1 MRTVKEV
8 SRLTGVSVRTLH
20 HYDAIGLLKP
30 TEVTAAGY
38 RLYDDTALRRLQ
50 SILLFRELQFPL
62 KEIKGILDSPAFDPA
77 EALNHQIKLL
87 ELQKEHLENL
97 ISLACKI
104 KNKGENEM
112 NFEAFDKTN
121 MEQYAAEVKERWGNT
136 DAYKEWEQKGKRKT
150 KEEISKAGE
159 RMMELFAELGSLK
172 ELSPEDEAVQEKISM
187 IQKHITDNYY
197 TCTNEILKDLGEMY
211 VGDERM
217 KQNIDRA
224 GGEGTAEFARGAISK
239 YCK

>member
-1 MRTVKEV
+1 
-8 SRLTGVSVRTLH
+8 
-20 HYDAIGLLKP
+20 
-30 TEVTAAGY
+30 
-38 RLYDDTALRRLQ
+38 
-50 SILLFRELQFPL
+50 
-62 KEIKGILDSPAFDPA
+62 
-77 EALNHQIKLL
+77 
-87 ELQKEHLENL
+87 
-97 ISLACKI
+97 
-104 KNKGENEM
+104 
-112 NFEAFDKTN
+112 
-121 MEQYAAEVKERWGNT
+121 
-136 DAYKEWEQKGKRKT
+136 
-150 KEEISKAGE
+150 
-159 RMMELFAELGSLK
+159 MMELFAELGSLK

>member
-1 MRTVKEV
+1 
-8 SRLTGVSVRTLH
+8 
-20 HYDAIGLLKP
+20 
-30 TEVTAAGY
+30 
-38 RLYDDTALRRLQ
+38 
-50 SILLFRELQFPL
+50 
-62 KEIKGILDSPAFDPA
+62 
-77 EALNHQIKLL
+77 
-87 ELQKEHLENL
+87 
-97 ISLACKI
+97 
-104 KNKGENEM
+104 M

-121 MEQYAAEVKERWGNT
+121 MEQYAAELKERWGNT

-197 TCTNEILKDLGEMY
+197 TCTDEILKDLGEMY
-211 VGDERM
+211 AADERM
-217 KQNIDRA
+217 KQNIDKA
-224 GGEGTAEFARGAISK
+224 GGEGTAEFARDAISK

>member
-1 MRTVKEV
+1 
-8 SRLTGVSVRTLH
+8 
-20 HYDAIGLLKP
+20 
-30 TEVTAAGY
+30 
-38 RLYDDTALRRLQ
+38 
-50 SILLFRELQFPL
+50 
-62 KEIKGILDSPAFDPA
+62 
-77 EALNHQIKLL
+77 
-87 ELQKEHLENL
+87 
-97 ISLACKI
+97 
-104 KNKGENEM
+104 M

-172 ELSPEDEAVQEKISM
+172 ELPPEDEAVQEKISM
-187 IQKHITDNYY
+187 IQKQITDNYY

-217 KQNIDRA
+217 KQNIDKA
-224 GGEGTAEFARGAISK
+224 GGEGTAEFAREAISK

>member
-1 MRTVKEV
+1 
-8 SRLTGVSVRTLH
+8 
-20 HYDAIGLLKP
+20 
-30 TEVTAAGY
+30 
-38 RLYDDTALRRLQ
+38 
-50 SILLFRELQFPL
+50 
-62 KEIKGILDSPAFDPA
+62 
-77 EALNHQIKLL
+77 
-87 ELQKEHLENL
+87 
-97 ISLACKI
+97 
-104 KNKGENEM
+104 M

-187 IQKHITDNYY
+187 IQKHITDNCY
-197 TCTNEILKDLGEMY
+197 TCTDEILKDLGEMY
-211 VGDERM
+211 AADERM
-217 KQNIDRA
+217 KQNIDKA
-224 GGEGTAEFARGAISK
+224 GGEGTAEFARDAISK

>member
-1 MRTVKEV
+1 
-8 SRLTGVSVRTLH
+8 
-20 HYDAIGLLKP
+20 
-30 TEVTAAGY
+30 
-38 RLYDDTALRRLQ
+38 
-50 SILLFRELQFPL
+50 
-62 KEIKGILDSPAFDPA
+62 
-77 EALNHQIKLL
+77 
-87 ELQKEHLENL
+87 
-97 ISLACKI
+97 
-104 KNKGENEM
+104 M

-197 TCTNEILKDLGEMY
+197 TCTDEILKDLGEMY
-211 VGDERM
+211 AADERM
-217 KQNIDRA
+217 KQNIDKA
-224 GGEGTAEFARGAISK
+224 GGEGTAEFARDAISK